1 MLKYLELISCEL
13 LRVQIVSII
22 NSFARSV
29 CSLQVS
35 ILWLCC
41 GCQMLPLSLSL
52 SSPLLSPSLSSN
64 SLMISALSRK
74 SLLPG
79 IQLLQ
84 IPQQAATSVE
94 LQPKLVLQVS
104 LERKGEE
111 RERGRQQ
118 INVCLQFRFLVRTQQ
133 QVRLPFLLSQES
145 QSNRIKSAI
154 SAWLLCLP
162 SRSSTHTPPPSII
175 LLISPYPPSLCM
187 FQSYKRTETMR
198 NSRN

>member
-1 MLKYLELISCEL
+1 M
-13 LRVQIVSII
+13 
-22 NSFARSV
+22 
-29 CSLQVS
+29 
-35 ILWLCC
+35 LWL
-41 GCQMLPLSLSL
+41 PNAATLSLSF
-52 SSPLLSPSLSSN
+52 PLLSPSLSSN

-133 QVRLPFLLSQES
+133 QVRLAFLLSQES

-162 SRSSTHTPPPSII
+162 SRRSTPSIHYSSDKP
-175 LLISPYPPSLCM
+175 LPPFSLYV
-187 FQSYKRTETMR
+187 SII
-198 NSRN
+198 

>member
-1 MLKYLELISCEL
+1 MVAK
-13 LRVQIVSII
+13 
-22 NSFARSV
+22 
-29 CSLQVS
+29 
-35 ILWLCC
+35 CC
-41 GCQMLPLSLSL
+41 HSLSLSL
-52 SSPLLSPSLSSN
+52 SPLLSPSLSSN

-118 INVCLQFRFLVRTQQ
+118 INVRLQFRFLVRTQQ
-133 QVRLPFLLSQES
+133 EVRLPFLLSQES

-162 SRSSTHTPPPSII
+162 SRSSPLPSII

>member
-1 MLKYLELISCEL
+1 M
-13 LRVQIVSII
+13 
-22 NSFARSV
+22 
-29 CSLQVS
+29 
-35 ILWLCC
+35 LWL
-41 GCQMLPLSLSL
+41 PNAATLSLSL
-52 SSPLLSPSLSSN
+52 SPLLSPSLSSN

-111 RERGRQQ
+111 RERQQ

-133 QVRLPFLLSQES
+133 QVRLAFLLSQES

-162 SRSSTHTPPPSII
+162 SRSSTQTPPSIHYSSDKP
-175 LLISPYPPSLCM
+175 LPPFPCM
-187 FQSYKRTETMR
+187 FNHINEPKQ
-198 NSRN
+198 

>member
-1 MLKYLELISCEL
+1 M
-13 LRVQIVSII
+13 
-22 NSFARSV
+22 
-29 CSLQVS
+29 
-35 ILWLCC
+35 LWL
-41 GCQMLPLSLSL
+41 PNAATLSLSL
-52 SSPLLSPSLSSN
+52 SFPLLFPSLSSN

-162 SRSSTHTPPPSII
+162 SRSSPPPSII
-175 LLISPYPPSLCM
+175 LLISPYPLLCVC
-187 FQSYKRTETMR
+187 FNHINEPKQWETPEIEMKM
-198 NSRN
+198 

>member
-1 MLKYLELISCEL
+1 ML
-13 LRVQIVSII
+13 
-22 NSFARSV
+22 A
-29 CSLQVS
+29 
-35 ILWLCC
+35 LCVLCKFPYC
-41 GCQMLPLSLSL
+41 GYAVVTKCCHSLPLSLS
-52 SSPLLSPSLSSN
+52 PLVSPSLSSN

-111 RERGRQQ
+111 RERGRQE

-133 QVRLPFLLSQES
+133 QVRLAFLLSQES

-162 SRSSTHTPPPSII
+162 SRSSTHTPPPLSIHYSSDKPLPPFSVYVSII
-175 LLISPYPPSLCM
+175 
-187 FQSYKRTETMR
+187 
-198 NSRN
+198 

>member
-35 ILWLCC
+35 ILWVCC
-41 GCQMLPLSLSL
+41 CCQMLPLSLSL
-52 SSPLLSPSLSSN
+52 SLSPLLSPSLSSN

-84 IPQQAATSVE
+84 IPQQAATSVK

-133 QVRLPFLLSQES
+133 QVRLAFLLSQES

-162 SRSSTHTPPPSII
+162 SRSSTHTPPTIHYSSDKPLPPFSVYVSII
-175 LLISPYPPSLCM
+175 
-187 FQSYKRTETMR
+187 
-198 NSRN
+198 